1 MTSPERKLRARL
13 AGRMTAVFAK
23 ILRSDEAGAHG
34 VRVVR
39 QTGPVNQA
47 TDQGLGLESLSTL
60 APRAADRR
68 YSTAAM
74 SGGATILVVDDNA
87 ENRALARATLEDEGH
102 RVVLAT
108 GGEDG
113 IVAFEREHPD
123 CVLLDVRM
131 PGVDGPTACER
142 IRALPGGRD
151 TPIVFVTAL
160 RDVDTF
166 DRTVRAGGDDFMTK
180 PFRPIELV
188 ARVDAAL
195 KLRKLATERSEL
207 YGQVKHQR
215 DALLRLQLQKE
226 RLMAFLVHDLKNP
239 VNAIELHAQL
249 VLRDRNA
256 SERSRHAAE
265 KIRDEGRALQRMI
278 TTLLDI
284 AKADEGRLAPAR
296 RMIDLAALIDDVFGE
311 LEVRAQTAGVRLAH
325 QLDAPS
331 LSADVDLFRRILENL
346 VDNAIRHAPEGS
358 DVTVTVR
365 PAQGGTELR
374 VRDTGAGVPPEQRE
388 SVFERFVQGA
398 AEPMHSNRG
407 LGLAFCKLAVEAH
420 GGRIWIEDAH
430 PGAAFCLWIDHAD

>member
-1 MTSPERKLRARL
+1 MP
-13 AGRMTAVFAK
+13 
-23 ILRSDEAGAHG
+23 
-34 VRVVR
+34 
-39 QTGPVNQA
+39 GP
-47 TDQGLGLESLSTL
+47 T
-60 APRAADRR
+60 
-68 YSTAAM
+68 
-74 SGGATILVVDDNA
+74 TILVVDDNA

-113 IVAFEREHPD
+113 VAAFVREQPD

-166 DRTVRAGGDDFMTK
+166 DRTLRAGGDDFMTK

-195 KLRKLATERSEL
+195 KLRRLAAERSEL

-215 DALLRLQLQKE
+215 DDLLRLQLQKE
-226 RLMAFLVHDLKNP
+226 QLMAFLVHDLKNP
-239 VNAIELHAQL
+239 VNAIELHAEL
-249 VLRDRNA
+249 VLRDRA
-256 SERSRHAAE
+256 STDRSRRAAE

-284 AKADEGRLAPAR
+284 AKADEGRLAPVR
-296 RMIDLAALIDDVFGE
+296 RTIELDALIGDVFGE
-311 LEVRAQTAGVRLAH
+311 LEVRAQAAGVSLVRRLEIA
-325 QLDAPS
+325 S
-331 LSADVDLFRRILENL
+331 LSADLDLLRRILENL
-346 VDNAIRHAPEGS
+346 IENAIRHAPEGS
-358 DVTVTVR
+358 EVTVTAR
-365 PAQGGTELR
+365 PAQDGIELR
-374 VRDTGAGVPPEQRE
+374 VCDTGAGVPAEQRDR
-388 SVFERFVQGA
+388 VFERFVQGGNG
-398 AEPMHSNRG
+398 PTRSNRG

-420 GGRIWIEDAH
+420 GGRIWIEDAL
-430 PGAAFCLWIDHAD
+430 PGAAFCLWISHAD

>member
-1 MTSPERKLRARL
+1 ML
-13 AGRMTAVFAK
+13 
-23 ILRSDEAGAHG
+23 
-34 VRVVR
+34 
-39 QTGPVNQA
+39 
-47 TDQGLGLESLSTL
+47 
-60 APRAADRR
+60 
-68 YSTAAM
+68 
-74 SGGATILVVDDNA
+74 GGATILVVDDNA

-113 IVAFEREHPD
+113 VVAFEREQPD

-142 IRALPGGRD
+142 IRALPGGRE

-166 DRTVRAGGDDFMTK
+166 DRTLRAGGDDFMTK

-207 YGQVKHQR
+207 YGQIKQQR
-215 DALLRLQLQKE
+215 DDLLRLQLQKE
-226 RLMAFLVHDLKNP
+226 QLVAFLVHDLKNP
-239 VNAIELHAQL
+239 VNAIDLHAQL
-249 VLRDRNA
+249 VLRDRDA
-256 SERSRHAAE
+256 SERSRRAAE

-284 AKADEGRLAPAR
+284 AKADEGRLAPVPR
-296 RMIDLAALIDDVFGE
+296 TIDLDALIGDVFGE
-311 LEVRAQTAGVRLAH
+311 LEVRAQTAGVRLAR
-325 QLDAPS
+325 QLDTPS
-331 LSADVDLFRRILENL
+331 LRADLDLFRRILENL
-346 VDNAIRHAPEGS
+346 VENAIRHAPEGS
-358 DVTVTVR
+358 DVTVTAR
-365 PAQGGTELR
+365 AAQGGTEMR

-388 SVFERFVQGA
+388 KIFERFVQGGR
-398 AEPMHSNRG
+398 EPLRGNRG